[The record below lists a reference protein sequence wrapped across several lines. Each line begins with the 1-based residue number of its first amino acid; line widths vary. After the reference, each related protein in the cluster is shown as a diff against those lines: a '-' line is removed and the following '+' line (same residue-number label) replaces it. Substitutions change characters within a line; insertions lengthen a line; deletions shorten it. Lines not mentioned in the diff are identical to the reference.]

1 MAAEPT
7 PQLLLRD
14 EPTNNLDHVSVEQL
28 RQALAAYQGALVVAS
43 NDLAFLAEI
52 GITRWLR
59 LEAGCAPASLIDRQP
74 SPV

>member
-1 MAAEPT
+1 LAAEPT

-52 GITRWLR
+52 GIRRWCALKPGAPRHR
-59 LEAGCAPASLIDRQP
+59 LMDRQP